1 LLFLAA
7 IGSIQGFTLYY
18 LRDVIRLQRPAAMT
32 SVLLGAVAL
41 FLLPSAL
48 GAGLL
53 ADRGMSRRGL
63 VAAAGLVAAVGAGVL
78 LFARG
83 LPLAIV
89 AGCILGASTGAFYA
103 ANWALGTL
111 LAPPA
116 KAGMY
121 LGVSNLAGA
130 GAGIIGAGIGGPIA
144 DIINARQ
151 TGLGYSVIVAIYAGL
166 FLLSVLAL
174 ARVREPSLPVS

>member
-1 LLFLAA
+1 
-7 IGSIQGFTLYY
+7 
-18 LRDVIRLQRPAAMT
+18 
-32 SVLLGAVAL
+32 
-41 FLLPSAL
+41 
-48 GAGLL
+48 
-53 ADRGMSRRGL
+53 
-63 VAAAGLVAAVGAGVL
+63 
-78 LFARG
+78 
-83 LPLAIV
+83 
-89 AGCILGASTGAFYA
+89 
-103 ANWALGTL
+103 
-111 LAPPA
+111 
-116 KAGMY
+116 MY